1 MPISKW
7 NRLVYELDI
16 CKELEEVQWSRSSG
30 GTQWRFP
37 IMSFSKLY
45 SVHPIIRDKM
55 VPSLFEEWKKKVLT
69 DSCCCYFLFPHKGKE
84 PHFLLKKWLSALGN
98 FESGY
103 TNVSNNLLRNAKN
116 ANITSNP
123 DSSHQ
128 TFLWVGTTVASG
140 EKLIKPPHLGTPP
153 TSRELRTGVCP
164 APDTL
169 LLLPGRKI
177 PPLTNF

>member
-55 VPSLFEEWKKKVLT
+55 VPSLFEEWKKK
-69 DSCCCYFLFPHKGKE
+69 
-84 PHFLLKKWLSALGN
+84 
-98 FESGY
+98 
-103 TNVSNNLLRNAKN
+103 
-116 ANITSNP
+116 
-123 DSSHQ
+123 SSDR
-128 TFLWVGTTVASG
+128 F
-140 EKLIKPPHLGTPP
+140 
-153 TSRELRTGVCP
+153 
-164 APDTL
+164 L
-169 LLLPGRKI
+169 LLLLSVSPQGERTSFLTKEMTKCTWQFRKRLHERFEQLTEKRKKCQHHKQPRLLSPNLPLSWYNCCFWREAYQTTTPGHSAHQPRAADRCVPGSGHPPPVTWTQN
-177 PPLTNF
+177 PPLN